1 MYPTNTVFHQL
12 TKVLLTAAAT
22 AACRGFTTQQADPVL
37 FSSTYDVGDMMIDR
51 PEFESLSDRK
61 RVVKGYK
68 AQCEPVISHL
78 ERLLSIRI
86 ARNESAIVEGVH
98 LSLKM
103 VVQLMLQY
111 PCIVPFLVRTVQ
123 PVFFPLPADISV
135 SHPEK

>member
-1 MYPTNTVFHQL
+1 M
-12 TKVLLTAAAT
+12 
-22 AACRGFTTQQADPVL
+22 CRGFTTQQADPEL
-37 FSSTYDVGDMMIDR
+37 FASTYDVGDMMIDR

-111 PCIVPFLVRTVQ
+111 PCIVPFLVRNLQ
-123 PVFFPLPADISV
+123 PIFILFSAKMSV
-135 SHPEK
+135 RTPRKVCIFVI